1 MTSKKIPK
9 GYKQITLILPNYT
22 VEQLDK
28 ICDKENRKRPAQVKH
43 MIERYAEIKVIV
55 GGKGN
60 EG

>member
-28 ICDKENRKRPAQVKH
+28 ICEQENRKRPAQIKH
-43 MIERYAEIKVIV
+43 MIEKYV
-55 GGKGN
+55 KG
-60 EG
+60 EGE